1 LELVVITEDVCFN
14 GSNGGAIFS
23 CLKRASM
30 DPKITSTHV
39 ETFSMID
46 ICSPTKISMS
56 LIVGWALRGFP
67 WRLKLNVA

>member
-1 LELVVITEDVCFN
+1 
-14 GSNGGAIFS
+14 
-23 CLKRASM
+23 M

-39 ETFSMID
+39 EASSMIN

-56 LIVGWALRGFP
+56 LIMGWALCGFP

>member
-1 LELVVITEDVCFN
+1 
-14 GSNGGAIFS
+14 
-23 CLKRASM
+23 M

-39 ETFSMID
+39 ETSSMIN

-56 LIVGWALRGFP
+56 LIVGWALHGFP